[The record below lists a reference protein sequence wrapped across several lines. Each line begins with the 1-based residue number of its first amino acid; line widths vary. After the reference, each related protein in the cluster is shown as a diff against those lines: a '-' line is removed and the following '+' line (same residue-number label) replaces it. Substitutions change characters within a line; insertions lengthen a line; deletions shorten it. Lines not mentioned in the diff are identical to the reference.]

1 MVSIFLF
8 SDIDI
13 SFRSIY
19 NELSTVHTDLI
30 ETDEKLVSVKANN
43 LLLRLGVRDLNITDV
58 IEQHVVA
65 QFKHGK
71 SIKVRL
77 RRMQ

>member
-8 SDIDI
+8 SDIDL
-13 SFRSIY
+13 SFRPIY

-43 LLLRLGVRDLNITDV
+43 LLLRLGVRDLNIIDV

-65 QFKHGK
+65 QFKHEK

>member
-1 MVSIFLF
+1 M
-8 SDIDI
+8 
-13 SFRSIY
+13 SFRPIY

-43 LLLRLGVRDLNITDV
+43 LLLRLGVRDLNIIDV

-77 RRMQ
+77 ERMQ

>member
-58 IEQHVVA
+58 IEQHVVT